1 MTQNIYTVAGP
12 ETVSMT
18 TRDGVRL
25 DADLYR
31 PAPRYDGETFPVL
44 LMRQPYGRAIAS
56 TVVFAHPAWYAAR
69 GYIVVIQDVQGRG
82 TSDGT
87 FRLFENDVADGADAV
102 RWAADLPGASGK
114 VGMYGFS
121 YQGVTQLLAAAGLM
135 AEGGSAQPLAAL
147 APAMIGYRIHDDW
160 VYEGG
165 AFYLAP
171 NIGWGLQMAAEE
183 ARVAGDEEAYLALR
197 NGMAGIPLGSAVSA
211 RPELLMRYPQYGH
224 YTDWVSEPAPG
235 DYWAR
240 ISPAGRLKGLD
251 VPVLHVGGWYDL
263 MLPGTMAAYREL
275 QAEATA
281 PQSLIVGPWTHMNW
295 TGLHPADNSGCSGET
310 DIDAALIAW
319 FGRWLKDEGPA
330 EAYPPAVRLFEL
342 GRNQW
347 RTFSEFP
354 EPEPALL
361 YLTGDGRAAL
371 VSGSGQLTDQP
382 AEQITEDRVVLDPW
396 RPTPTTGGHADH
408 PGGRVDRTETDAR
421 SDVATFTGPPLDA
434 PLSFAG
440 MPRIELHCSSLQAS
454 FDLSVV
460 LSEVDPSGHPV
471 NLTEGYLRVAPGSST
486 SPVFMDLRPVAASI
500 APGHALRLSIAL
512 ASFPAHSLNVG
523 DGTPDRDARIMDSP
537 ITTVAL
543 LHGGNTPSRLLLPV
557 LPD

>member
-1 MTQNIYTVAGP
+1 MPQATYTVTSP
-12 ETVSMT
+12 ETVSMA

-31 PAPRYDGETFPVL
+31 PTPRNEGETFPVL

-82 TSDGT
+82 TSQGK

-102 RWAADLPGASGK
+102 RWAAGLPGASGK

-135 AEGGSAQPLAAL
+135 AEHDSARPLAAL

-183 ARVAGDEEAYLALR
+183 ARIAGDEEAYLALR
-197 NGMAGIPLGSAVSA
+197 NGMAGMPLGESVSA
-211 RPELLMRYPQYGH
+211 RPALLMRHPQYGH
-224 YTDWVSEPAPG
+224 YNDWVSEPAPG
-235 DYWAR
+235 DYWKR
-240 ISPAGRLKGLD
+240 ISPAGRLTGLD

-281 PQSLIVGPWTHMNW
+281 AQSLTIGPWTHMNW
-295 TGLHPADNSGCSGET
+295 TGLHPADNSQGNGET

-319 FGRWLKDEGPA
+319 FDRWLKDEDPA
-330 EAYPPAVRLFEL
+330 EEFPPPVRLFEL

-347 RTFSEFP
+347 RYFPEFP
-354 EPEPALL
+354 DPEPAPL

-371 VSGSGQLTDQP
+371 VSGSGQLAGHP
-382 AEQITEDRVVLDPW
+382 AAQRTEDRIVLDPW

-421 SDVATFTGPPLDA
+421 SDVATFTGQPLEQRV
-434 PLSFAG
+434 SFAG
-440 MPRIELHCSSLQAS
+440 TPRVELHCTGLQAS

-460 LSEVDPSGHPV
+460 LSEVDPSGRAV
-471 NLTEGYLRVAPGSST
+471 NLTEGYLRIAPGVST
-486 SPVFMDLRPVAASI
+486 SPVCMDLRPVAASI
-500 APGHALRLSIAL
+500 APGYALRLSIAL
-512 ASFPAHSLNVG
+512 ASFPAHSLNAG
-523 DGTPDRDARIMDSP
+523 DGSPDREARIMDTP
-537 ITTVAL
+537 ITTIAL
-543 LHGGNTPSRLLLPV
+543 SHGGDTPSRLLLPV
-557 LPD
+557 LSD